1 MEKILVKKFKVK
13 ILEKIVEVYSI
24 LRILL
29 GRIFLGFF
37 SFFAKNGSKS
47 LVFHKNQKTKNLQ
60 PKITTQKY
68 LYSTKLFLSKII
80 GRSRWNAWIFYHQ
93 GCVVFSVVSSNSI
106 FSFCRK
112 SEKIHNLIFRLRIL
126 VWDKK
131 NLTIWK
137 NNIDNSYFT
146 NYFSIEYLKK

>member
-68 LYSTKLFLSKII
+68 LYYTKLFLSI
-80 GRSRWNAWIFYHQ
+80 GRSRWNAEIFYHQ
-93 GCVVFSVVSSNSI
+93 GCLVFSVVSSKPI

-131 NLTIWK
+131 F
-137 NNIDNSYFT
+137 NNM
-146 NYFSIEYLKK
+146 EK

>member
-37 SFFAKNGSKS
+37 LFFAKNGSKS

-80 GRSRWNAWIFYHQ
+80 GRSR
-93 GCVVFSVVSSNSI
+93 
-106 FSFCRK
+106 
-112 SEKIHNLIFRLRIL
+112 
-126 VWDKK
+126 
-131 NLTIWK
+131 
-137 NNIDNSYFT
+137 
-146 NYFSIEYLKK
+146 